1 MGFSFLSVLVPI
13 IADWVK
19 SAAPAVT
26 RKVFGE
32 SVDDQVKLEQ
42 TAIERLKALSTLDNP
57 YGTPSQW
64 VVDLRGAFRYVSAAA
79 LILGGLGLAA
89 YGASFDV
96 TDPFLIAAGLDLAA
110 SPFGFIFGERLV
122 LTFKGGGK

>member
-1 MGFSFLSVLVPI
+1 VGPLSFASVLVPI
-13 IADWVK
+13 LVDWIK

-32 SVDDQVKLEQ
+32 SVDDQIKLE
-42 TAIERLKALSTLDNP
+42 ASGIERLKALAVLDNP

-64 VVDLRGAFRYVSAAA
+64 VVDLRGAFRYISAGA
-79 LILGGLGLAA
+79 LILGGLGLAG
-89 YGASFDV
+89 YGAS
-96 TDPFLIAAGLDLAA
+96 TLDPILVAAGLDLAA